1 MAVIEQRKHARR
13 DVLEAVMVTPNG
25 DRHDAIVLD
34 MSLGGA
40 RMRLPEDWAPKLGAA
55 LRVFFLFDT
64 SDAVTLEGRVTRVAV
79 DHMGV
84 QFAPEQEER
93 IRALLD
99 AVSRH

>member
-1 MAVIEQRKHARR
+1 MAIIEQRRYPRR

-25 DRHDAIVLD
+25 DRHDAVVLD

-40 RMRLPEDWAPKLGAA
+40 RMRLPDDWAPKLGAA

-99 AVSRH
+99 VVGRH